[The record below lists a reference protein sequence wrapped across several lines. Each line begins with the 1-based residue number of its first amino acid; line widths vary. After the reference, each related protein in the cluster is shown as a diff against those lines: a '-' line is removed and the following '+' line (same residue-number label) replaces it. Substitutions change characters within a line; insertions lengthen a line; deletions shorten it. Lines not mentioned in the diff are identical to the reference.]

1 LKTFTCQVVKPKKSI
16 VYKVDADSI
25 ADAAN
30 ETHMKARIQ
39 LKSGLAGN
47 PCFAVVEVDGVEYL
61 SRVFYE
67 GIGRNGGIKPTYPSI
82 ASIAG
87 ALGFPAEDFVG
98 DFEGEEVEGTPID
111 VCGSRAV
118 AV

>member
-1 LKTFTCQVVKPKKSI
+1 MNTYTCQVVKPKKSI
-16 VYKVDADSI
+16 VYKVTADSI

-39 LKSGLAGN
+39 LKSSLAGN

-82 ASIAG
+82 TSIAG

-98 DFEGEEVEGTPID
+98 DFEGEEMDGAPID
-111 VCGSRAV
+111 ICGSRAV
-118 AV
+118 AF